1 MFVSK
6 LEVIIEACGWKIQMV
21 TSWKSLKQMAVNERA
36 KNILNAT
43 KTEREKDDLTPQ
55 KLEEVIDEVK
65 R

>member
-1 MFVSK
+1 
-6 LEVIIEACGWKIQMV
+6 MV